1 MSWED
6 LGVAVSDVRVG
17 GPGAQIIAET
27 VAGVRAAAMQRFATE
42 AHSG

>member
-17 GPGAQIIAET
+17 GPVAQIIAET
-27 VAGVRAAAMQRFATE
+27 VEGFRAAAMQRFATE